1 MVCLKVNPS
10 KLKMPSTPDV
20 EYLPELK
27 TPERED
33 FKFHTNP
40 LNLMTQQ
47 LSSSPSNL
55 PQTPDTPENTKK
67 VSHSVKLSICFKQTY
82 CICII

>member
-1 MVCLKVNPS
+1 
-10 KLKMPSTPDV
+10 MPSTPDV

-67 VSHSVKLSICFKQTY
+67 VS
-82 CICII
+82 